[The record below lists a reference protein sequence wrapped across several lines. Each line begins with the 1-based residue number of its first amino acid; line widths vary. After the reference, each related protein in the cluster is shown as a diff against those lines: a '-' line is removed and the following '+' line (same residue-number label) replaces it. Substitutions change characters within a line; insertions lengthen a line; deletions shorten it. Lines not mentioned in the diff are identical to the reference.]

1 MNQSYQATVEYADP
15 QDVRDNKLMA
25 VLAYLLFFLPLI
37 VCPQSRFARYHANQ
51 GLLIFIITCG
61 TSLITRMFSFVPL
74 LRLVIYLLASLVSLI
89 AVVLMIIG
97 MIHAGKGQ
105 MKPLPFIGKFQI
117 LH

>member
-1 MNQSYQATVEYADP
+1 MNQYYKATVEYADP
-15 QDVRDNKLMA
+15 QDVQENKLMA

-37 VCPQSRFARYHANQ
+37 VCPHSRFARYHANQ

-61 TSLITRMFSFVPL
+61 VSLITRMFSFVPL
-74 LRLVIYLLASLVSLI
+74 LRWVFYCLGSIISFVTL
-89 AVVLMIIG
+89 VLMMIG
-97 MIHAGKGQ
+97 MVHAGKGQ